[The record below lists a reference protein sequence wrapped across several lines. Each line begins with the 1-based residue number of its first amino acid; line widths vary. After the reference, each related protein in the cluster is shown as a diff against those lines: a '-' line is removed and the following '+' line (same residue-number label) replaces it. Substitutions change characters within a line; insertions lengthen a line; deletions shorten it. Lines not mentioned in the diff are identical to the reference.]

1 VSFWGQYMRVAR
13 DFLPRF
19 RFSSLLHAAVFS
31 ILLAGAAFAA
41 NPIPSVV
48 GPVSPQAVAPG
59 SGSFTLTVYGANFVS
74 GAVVNWNGSPRSTT
88 FLSARELQAQ
98 ILASD
103 VTIPTA
109 GFVTVT
115 NPPPGGGASSSSYAI
130 VEVHTPTSTI
140 VAELPHLYVEGGW
153 PDLAADFNHDGKL
166 DLALGGPGVID
177 FLLGN
182 GDGTF
187 QKRPF
192 AARDY
197 CQFGGDVRYGDFNG
211 DGNLDLVFAAGDS
224 NNPPTHLGVN
234 LGEGNGSFRR
244 GSRSGEFLNCRSGIA
259 VGDFNGDGKLDAAT
273 VDGVEKGSV
282 FLGNGDGTFQRPK
295 FLPGAASSSFYA
307 ITGDFTGD
315 GKLDLVLESI
325 PSKDTTVLYILPG
338 NGDGTFQKGRTITSV
353 SDDVSCGAV
362 PAPHLVAS
370 DFNGDGKL
378 DLAFCLQDPNGN
390 GGEIGILLGNGD
402 GTFKKPVFYSVPG
415 ILLSFA
421 VGDFNSD
428 GITDLVADYN
438 IQTKHGNVF
447 EFALF
452 LGNGDGTFQKRTIID
467 LPGTHEVTQIVPGDF
482 NSDGLLDF
490 AFSQPNG
497 TEVFVQK

>member
-1 VSFWGQYMRVAR
+1 MSVAR
-13 DFLPRF
+13 DFLSRF
-19 RFSSLLHAAVFS
+19 RFSSLLHDAVFS

-41 NPIPSVV
+41 NPVPSVV

-88 FLSARELQAQ
+88 LISARELQAQ

-103 VTIPTA
+103 VAVPTA
-109 GFVTVT
+109 GYITVT
-115 NPPPGGGASSSSYAI
+115 NPPPGGGVSSSSYAI
-130 VEVHTPTSTI
+130 VEVHTPTATI
-140 VAELPHLYVEGGW
+140 VPGAQHLYVGGGW
-153 PDLAADFNHDGKL
+153 PFIAADFNHDGKL
-166 DLALGGPGVID
+166 DLALGGTGVID
-177 FLLGN
+177 FFLGN

-197 CQFGGDVRYGDFNG
+197 CEVQGDVRYGDFNG
-211 DGNLDLVFAAGDS
+211 DGNLDLVFAAGNS

-234 LGEGNGSFRR
+234 LGGGNGRFRR
-244 GSRSGEFLNCRSGIA
+244 GSRSGRFLNCRSGIA
-259 VGDFNGDGKLDAAT
+259 VGDFNSDGNLDVAT
-273 VDGVEKGSV
+273 VDGAEKGSV
-282 FLGNGDGTFQRPK
+282 FLGNGDGTFQPPEV
-295 FLPGAASSSFYA
+295 LPSGASYSPYA

-315 GKLDLVLESI
+315 GKLDLVVESN
-325 PSKDTTVLYILPG
+325 PSSETTVFSILSG
-338 NGDGTFQKGRTITSV
+338 KGDGTFQKARMIALV
-353 SDDVSCGAV
+353 SDEVPCGF
-362 PAPHLVAS
+362 APSLLAS

-378 DLAFCLQDPNGN
+378 DLAFCLADPNDN

-428 GITDLVADYN
+428 GKTDFVADYN
-438 IQTKHGNVF
+438 SHGNTF

-452 LGNGDGTFQKRTIID
+452 LGNGDGTFQKRKIID
-467 LPGTHEVTQIVPGDF
+467 LPGGIHEVIQIVPGDF

-497 TEVFVQK
+497 TDVFVQK